1 MNLKQIYNALS
12 NKAYVMI
19 DSQEAWEHFCD
30 EANELHL
37 VFPSGPPYYDYV
49 SDRQKRDLNLR
60 FPFGILLEEGSST
73 ILYNVDPQEHIEI
86 ADYDSA
92 QPQNFLSD
100 DLSLII
106 NL

>member
-19 DSQEAWEHFCD
+19 DSQETWEHFCD

-49 SDRQKRDLNLR
+49 SDKQKRDLNLR
-60 FPFGILLEEGSST
+60 FPFSMLLEEDNRI
-73 ILYNVDPQEHIEI
+73 ILYNVDPVKHIKI
-86 ADYDSA
+86 ANYEPA